1 MRGGDRDN
9 ITANGFQETV
19 QAYIPSTGS
28 IEWSRSMPD
37 LTRQG
42 RERVAEIAE
51 CHGFSSGT
59 AELLLDALARGGGSQ
74 AQFDEPELGGL
85 GQWSRGGMV
94 MVGDM
99 FNHALKA
106 RVDAL
111 CCDLSELLDK
121 GNLFEGISPSRA
133 GLHAG
138 YSHWPSDLGN
148 PASSGSQND
157 MRYAVFPGKQRLAVA
172 QGRTVTV
179 YDTGEHRIGGVVQ
192 AQSADQSLSFISQL
206 GPVRLS
212 DLKIVGATAA
222 AADDA
227 GRSDR
232 PVAPSS
238 IEAGNQDVL
247 STIERLADL
256 HKRGVLTDEEFS
268 SKKAELL
275 ARL

>member
-1 MRGGDRDN
+1 
-9 ITANGFQETV
+9 
-19 QAYIPSTGS
+19 
-28 IEWSRSMPD
+28 MPD

-51 CHGFSSGT
+51 CHGFSLGT

-157 MRYAVFPGKQRLAVA
+157 MRYAVFPGEQRLSVT

-212 DLKIVGATAA
+212 DLKSSTPQRPQPTMQVDRI
-222 AADDA
+222 A
-227 GRSDR
+227 GRAIIDR
-232 PVAPSS
+232 G
-238 IEAGNQDVL
+238 GNQDVL
-247 STIERLADL
+247 STIERLAGL
-256 HKRGVLTDEEFS
+256 HKRGVLTGEEFS